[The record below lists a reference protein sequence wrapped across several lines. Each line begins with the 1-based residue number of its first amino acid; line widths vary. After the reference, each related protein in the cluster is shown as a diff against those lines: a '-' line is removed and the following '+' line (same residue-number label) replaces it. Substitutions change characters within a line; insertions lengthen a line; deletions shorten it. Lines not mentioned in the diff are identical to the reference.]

1 MAQCDGHRQI
11 FAMGQKFSSATG
23 CHKLNFLC
31 ASPLSLAVLVGV
43 VVCTVMTRNLATQII
58 DDAIDGIGANI

>member
-1 MAQCDGHRQI
+1 
-11 FAMGQKFSSATG
+11 MGQKFSSATG